1 MSPDGRRGVLYAA
14 IPALAIVRG
23 AAPWPFI
30 LSPDGR
36 RGVLYAAIP
45 HDLLFAVTSEI
56 DAATPNKPNAL
67 QKTYPPSRC
76 PEVLP
81 KTRPNSEQVRE
92 QAPASNE
99 QVREQVPASNEQVK
113 EHAPASNKQVR
124 EQAPAS
130 DEQVGCS

>member
-1 MSPDGRRGVLYAA
+1 MVKAGVFANFGDVCGNIGNRR
-14 IPALAIVRG
+14 R
-23 AAPWPFI
+23 
-30 LSPDGR
+30 
-36 RGVLYAAIP
+36 
-45 HDLLFAVTSEI
+45 
-56 DAATPNKPNAL
+56 NA
-67 QKTYPPSRC
+67 QQAKCIAKNISTPSRC

-99 QVREQVPASNEQVK
+99 QVREQVPASKEQVK

-130 DEQVGCS
+130 DEQVGRS